1 MNIFRK
7 AKEHELQEVVEVF
20 KKAIE
25 KMRSQNIFQWDERY
39 PNEEVLRNDIADDEL
54 YVLSDDKVIKA
65 CVVLNE
71 FQNEEYRNGDW
82 QYSDGKIAVVHRL
95 CIHPDYQGQGI
106 GTTMMRSSEDYLR
119 QQGYQIIRL
128 DFFPAN
134 RAALSLY
141 EKQGFT
147 YAGQVTFDD
156 RGYFKLMEKR
166 I

>member
-1 MNIFRK
+1 MSKFRK
-7 AKEHELQEVVEVF
+7 AKEHELQEVVRVF

-25 KMRSQNIFQWDERY
+25 KMRGQNIFQWDERY
-39 PNEEVLRNDIADDEL
+39 PNEEVLRNDIAEEEI
-54 YVLSDDKVIKA
+54 YVLSEDEVIKA

-71 FQNEEYRNGDW
+71 FQNEEYRNGEW

-95 CIHPDYQGQGI
+95 CIHPDYQGQGV

-119 QQGYQIIRL
+119 DQGYQIIRL
-128 DFFPAN
+128 DSFPAN

-141 EKQGFT
+141 EKLGFT

-156 RGYFKLMEKR
+156 RGYFKLMEKK